1 MVAPMGDNRAPP
13 AVYDGCL
20 SCLTVLE
27 GYLRYG
33 GTLGVLPIVGTKTFL
48 LYFDGDLV
56 SAIANFMC
64 RPGKITFPQK
74 Q

>member
-33 GTLGVLPIVGTKTFL
+33 GTLGVLPIVGTK
-48 LYFDGDLV
+48 
-56 SAIANFMC
+56 NFYYILMGIWC
-64 RPGKITFPQK
+64 RPLQTLCADLEK
-74 Q
+74 